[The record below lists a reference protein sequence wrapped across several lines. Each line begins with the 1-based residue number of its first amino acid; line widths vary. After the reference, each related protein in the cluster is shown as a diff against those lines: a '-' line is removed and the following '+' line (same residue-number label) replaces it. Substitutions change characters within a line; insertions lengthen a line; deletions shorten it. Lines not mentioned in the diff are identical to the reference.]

1 MRLRTKRT
9 KGCGSRSATLTRVG
23 KLVLEAEKKWQR
35 LNRSHIIALV
45 VAEVKFKD
53 GVEVKEAS

>member
-1 MRLRTKRT
+1 
-9 KGCGSRSATLTRVG
+9 
-23 KLVLEAEKKWQR
+23 LVLEAEKKWQR

-45 VAEVKFKD
+45 VADVKFKD